1 MSKICQCDYLAG
13 SLVLLMFNNR
23 DLDVE
28 ERTFTCEG
36 NTIILKLT
44 AELKESI
51 EDLPE
56 MCSLKASP
64 PKNGK

>member
-1 MSKICQCDYLAG
+1 MSQMYQCDYLAG

-23 DLDVE
+23 DLDME
-28 ERTFTCEG
+28 ERTLTCEG

-44 AELKESI
+44 AELKASI

-56 MCSLKASP
+56 MCSLKSSP
-64 PKNGK
+64 PKDSK